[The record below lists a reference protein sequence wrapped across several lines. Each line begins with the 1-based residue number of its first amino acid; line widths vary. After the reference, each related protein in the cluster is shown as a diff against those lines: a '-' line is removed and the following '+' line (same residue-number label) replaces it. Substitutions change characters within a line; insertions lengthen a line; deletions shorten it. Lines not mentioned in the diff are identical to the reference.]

1 MRHPR
6 VSTLRYFKKRTAIS
20 LAAKANLSHELQ
32 PLAAE
37 RLRARLDAEQWRF
50 GTTSELEDLTE
61 VIGQARA
68 TEAIQFG
75 IGMGEPGY
83 NLYVLSPPGIGGQA
97 VVRDMLAARAA
108 QEQVPSDWCYVNN
121 FEQTHRPR
129 VLRLPPGKGA
139 QLSADMSD
147 LVDDLESVIPA
158 AFESEEYRVRRHDLE
173 QTLKERH
180 EKPFEELGREAA
192 QHGIVLVHTPTGMA
206 LAPMREG
213 AVMNPTDFQKLPA
226 AEQERIQRDIAALQ
240 QKLERVVEQIPQWR
254 RESQNRIRELDRE
267 VVMAAVGHAIT
278 ALKQRYAEHAAVL
291 DYLSAVERS
300 VIDNADDFR
309 RAEEG
314 AEATVF
320 GISVSPAARE
330 AATRRRYSVNVLID
344 NSHARG
350 APVVYA
356 DNPSHPELIGRI
368 EHLAQMGALV
378 TDFMLIKPGAL
389 HRANGGYLVLDARR
403 VLTQPFAWDGLKRC
417 LSANEIRIESLGQAL
432 SLVSTVSLEP
442 EPIPLNLKVVLV
454 GERVLYYLLYNLD
467 PDFRELFK
475 VAADFEEDMDRSP
488 ETQLLYARLVAT
500 IARREKLRPLD
511 RDAVARVLEHGSR
524 QAADAEKFSIR
535 VQDITDLL
543 READY
548 WARAVNRD
556 TVQAADVERAID
568 ARTYRG
574 DRVRSRVQQEIQR
587 GTILIDTEGAR
598 IGQVNG
604 LSVVRLGEAD
614 FGYPTRISARVRL
627 GKGEVVDIQREV
639 ELGGPIH
646 SKGVLILGGFLG
658 ARYSGERPLSLA
670 ASLVF
675 EQTYGAVEGDSASC
689 AELCALLSALA
700 EVPVRQ
706 ALAITGSVNQHGD
719 VQAIGGVNEK
729 IEGFFDTCKGRGLT
743 GEQGVIIPAANVKHL
758 MLREEVVRA
767 CRDGRFSV
775 YPVATADQA
784 IELLTGV
791 GAGEPDA
798 SGSFPRDSINGRVE
812 QRLAR
817 LAEQAHAFVR
827 SERGSE

>member
-1 MRHPR
+1 
-6 VSTLRYFKKRTAIS
+6 
-20 LAAKANLSHELQ
+20 
-32 PLAAE
+32 
-37 RLRARLDAEQWRF
+37 
-50 GTTSELEDLTE
+50 
-61 VIGQARA
+61 
-68 TEAIQFG
+68 
-75 IGMGEPGY
+75 
-83 NLYVLSPPGIGGQA
+83 
-97 VVRDMLAARAA
+97 
-108 QEQVPSDWCYVNN
+108 
-121 FEQTHRPR
+121 
-129 VLRLPPGKGA
+129 
-139 QLSADMSD
+139 
-147 LVDDLESVIPA
+147 
-158 AFESEEYRVRRHDLE
+158 
-173 QTLKERH
+173 
-180 EKPFEELGREAA
+180 
-192 QHGIVLVHTPTGMA
+192 
-206 LAPMREG
+206 
-213 AVMNPTDFQKLPA
+213 
-226 AEQERIQRDIAALQ
+226 
-240 QKLERVVEQIPQWR
+240 
-254 RESQNRIRELDRE
+254 
-267 VVMAAVGHAIT
+267 
-278 ALKQRYAEHAAVL
+278 
-291 DYLSAVERS
+291 
-300 VIDNADDFR
+300 
-309 RAEEG
+309 
-314 AEATVF
+314 
-320 GISVSPAARE
+320 VSPAARD